1 MQATQSEFS
10 FEKMRGQPMNDI
22 PSTICSIDSILNA
35 RTLAV
40 VGASSDPGKFG
51 YMTTDSILKG
61 DYEGRLYTVNP
72 KGGEILGIHAHKS
85 LGDVPEPLDAIVV
98 IVPAKLVPGVL
109 KEAAAKGVRGAIIQS
124 AGFRE
129 AGREDLEEEI
139 LTISKEYGIRL
150 MGPNIQGI
158 NYLPNKLCAMFFP
171 VIKRKGPLAIVSQ
184 SGSVTAA
191 LSEWAD
197 RDGLGIAAAINLGNQ
212 TDICESDYLEFLAQ
226 DRNTQTIVMYIEGI
240 KDGQRFLEAVK
251 KATARKPVAILK
263 AGRSETGARSAASH
277 TGSMA
282 GSHEVFSAACRQ
294 YGAVSVRDLVTLYDS
309 AKGLAC
315 IKKPKGMRLMII
327 STSGGAATLS
337 ADEAE
342 GLGLSIPRLPAELKG
357 ELERLALSP
366 LAHLSNPLDLAG
378 ITASHFLKTAQL
390 VDRSGIAD
398 TVLINF
404 ADPVAGGIE
413 VIKTLASELSAS
425 LAVTYM
431 GGGEHE
437 KRGSVE
443 IQKMRVGVFPSPERA
458 VRGIAAAAW
467 KAGYDRTLIK

>member
-1 MQATQSEFS
+1 MSEQS
-10 FEKMRGQPMNDI
+10 MNDI
-22 PSTICSIDSILNA
+22 PSTICSINSILNA
-35 RTLAV
+35 RTVAV

-51 YMTTDSILKG
+51 YMTIDSIIRG
-61 DYEGRLYTVNP
+61 AYEGKLYAVNP
-72 KGGEILGIHAHKS
+72 KGGEILGIHVHRS
-85 LGDVPEPLDAIVV
+85 LTEVPEPLDAIVV

-109 KEAAAKGVRGAIIQS
+109 REAASKGVRGAIIQS

-129 AGREDLEEEI
+129 AGREDLEGEI
-139 LTISKEYGIRL
+139 LTVSRECGIRL

-197 RDGLGIAAAINLGNQ
+197 RDGLGISAAINLGNQ
-212 TDICESDYLEFLAQ
+212 TDICEADYLEFFAQ
-226 DRNTQTIVMYIEGI
+226 DRNTHTIVMYLEGI
-240 KDGQRFLEAVK
+240 KNGRRFLEAVK
-251 KATARKPVAILK
+251 KATPRKAVVVLK

-282 GSHEVFSAACRQ
+282 GGHEVFSAACRQ
-294 YGAVSVRDLVTLYDS
+294 YGAVSVQDLVALYDS

-315 IKKPKGMRLMII
+315 IKQPKGMRLMII

-342 GLGLSIPRLPAELKG
+342 ASGLSIPSLPDELKD
-357 ELERLALSP
+357 ELKRLALSP
-366 LAHLSNPLDLAG
+366 LAHLANPLDLAG
-378 ITASHFLKTAQL
+378 ITATDFLKTARVL
-390 VDRSGIAD
+390 DHYGIAD
-398 TVLINF
+398 TMLINF
-404 ADPVAGGIE
+404 ADPVEGGIE
-413 VIKTLASELSAS
+413 VIKALASELRAS
-425 LAVTYM
+425 LAVSYM

-467 KAGYDRTLIK
+467 KAGYDRRLIQ